1 MSDSLDERQDSG
13 VDIFLILKN
22 FFYLFRRTFY
32 FVILA
37 AAALG
42 ALSGYRA
49 YRSYSPYY
57 QAEAVL
63 SVSAGY
69 SSSVDIL
76 NQTSYYDA
84 SATRQVISTFSEII
98 NTDAMRELIQ
108 QELGSGS
115 MAGSVTPEII
125 ADSNLFRLT
134 VTSGDPQAAYD
145 TLMAVIKCYP
155 KLASLVV
162 GGTEITLL
170 EEPSVPT
177 QPVNSPSWRGAAL
190 HGAIRGGLLALLL
203 IGLLAQLRQTIHSAE
218 EMKRYSSLTCLSMV
232 PAIPQ
237 RRRTNSS
244 RGPSLLSGNLP
255 AGYAESI
262 RTLRTRL
269 LHRTTGSGCQTI
281 LVTSTVP
288 AEGKSTISAN
298 LALALAQAGS
308 RVILVDADMRAE
320 SLHAFFG
327 LRGKSRGLPEL
338 LASNDADPRACLT
351 EVPGTTLRLLGSST
365 KVAAPSKLLRS
376 ARIQKILAV
385 LRTEADYV
393 IIDTPPIG
401 LLADASAFVRLADGV
416 VYVVREDF
424 AHRGEILASL
434 QSLADNHANLI
445 GYVLNGTSHTANR
458 YGYGSYGGSRRSG
471 YDAYGAK

>member
-125 ADSNLFRLT
+125 ICGRLWLIIWRRVST
-134 VTSGDPQAAYD
+134 
-145 TLMAVIKCYP
+145 
-155 KLASLVV
+155 SLV
-162 GGTEITLL
+162 
-170 EEPSVPT
+170 
-177 QPVNSPSWRGAAL
+177 
-190 HGAIRGGLLALLL
+190 
-203 IGLLAQLRQTIHSAE
+203 
-218 EMKRYSSLTCLSMV
+218 
-232 PAIPQ
+232 
-237 RRRTNSS
+237 
-244 RGPSLLSGNLP
+244 
-255 AGYAESI
+255 
-262 RTLRTRL
+262 
-269 LHRTTGSGCQTI
+269 
-281 LVTSTVP
+281 
-288 AEGKSTISAN
+288 
-298 LALALAQAGS
+298 
-308 RVILVDADMRAE
+308 
-320 SLHAFFG
+320 
-327 LRGKSRGLPEL
+327 
-338 LASNDADPRACLT
+338 
-351 EVPGTTLRLLGSST
+351 
-365 KVAAPSKLLRS
+365 
-376 ARIQKILAV
+376 
-385 LRTEADYV
+385 
-393 IIDTPPIG
+393 
-401 LLADASAFVRLADGV
+401 
-416 VYVVREDF
+416 
-424 AHRGEILASL
+424 
-434 QSLADNHANLI
+434 
-445 GYVLNGTSHTANR
+445 
-458 YGYGSYGGSRRSG
+458 
-471 YDAYGAK
+471 